1 MKDVFNAILSDP
13 KTQKVWAAFQPA
25 AAILR
30 DMFARGLTDQA
41 MQTAEDF
48 LGEKRADAIATVE
61 ELDKS
66 PLPPAD
72 AEPAVVIEYWKNQA
86 QLARKSLINIGG
98 TAEHYYDDGFL
109 GPVYRWLTA
118 TKPQWIKE
126 AD

>member
-1 MKDVFNAILSDP
+1 MRSKLLGILLFVAI
-13 KTQKVWAAFQPA
+13 V
-25 AAILR
+25 AAI
-30 DMFARGLTDQA
+30 FASI
-41 MQTAEDF
+41 
-48 LGEKRADAIATVE
+48 LGGCTQGQMTPDKIKVNVYGARADAIATVE